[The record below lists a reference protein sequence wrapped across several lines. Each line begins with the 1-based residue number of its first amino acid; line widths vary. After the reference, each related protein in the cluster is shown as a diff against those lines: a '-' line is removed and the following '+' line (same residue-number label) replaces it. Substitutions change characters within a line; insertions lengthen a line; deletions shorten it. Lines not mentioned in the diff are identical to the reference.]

1 MADYSHV
8 GNGAYADKTLVK
20 ATEISQV
27 VMTVQGAQEMLQQS
41 AHGLP
46 ALTDSTYRKGQL
58 RQAPSYLLG
67 KPLHDFD
74 ATGNGKPAKPSKET
88 FLVLSRRAKL
98 SHDQAYRFNMSRSLL
113 LLDPLHPLRLF
124 AIRIITHQYPIA
136 VNY

>member
-74 ATGNGKPAKPSKET
+74 ATGNGVSIYA
-88 FLVLSRRAKL
+88 
-98 SHDQAYRFNMSRSLL
+98 QM
-113 LLDPLHPLRLF
+113 
-124 AIRIITHQYPIA
+124 IT
-136 VNY
+136 